1 MGKLNVRAYF
11 VVLGFALLLTLFI
24 AIGLAAN
31 WGIFRQPITE
41 QVFNEDA
48 VNQAAL
54 EPGGTGLAGID
65 LFMRILPPSSI
76 EEKRE
81 LKIGFDGAA
90 AYLRDPDEQFIEFCL
105 EDLGF
110 LYQPES
116 NDSEYISFLDEPLC
130 ATPDPAFFFEEYELG
145 SLNTDQIYE
154 INLLPG
160 SDSTASFSSPSEIS
174 MNFWYPFDSFEVHA
188 YMIAVYSLRDADGR
202 RSESTIQPLVAWD
215 VQTSGTRIWDLRT
228 SFTSHVQE
236 RASDDLPVGTYE
248 ELRIVFE
255 RPLLYRVTFPFFM
268 AMMVLLIALVPL
280 LADRDTLVDISAAML
295 FGIFGLKGI
304 LGPGDQMGR
313 TLLDIGLIALYVVLA
328 FAAGLFFLNRILE
341 KRAAHRAA
349 PDESMEH

>member
-1 MGKLNVRAYF
+1 MGRLNVRAYF
-11 VVLGFALLLTLFI
+11 YVLGFALLLALFI
-24 AIGLAAN
+24 VIGLAAN

-54 EPGGTGLAGID
+54 APEGSGLAGID
-65 LFMRILPPSSI
+65 LLMRVLPPSSI

-81 LKIGFDGAA
+81 LKLGFDGAV
-90 AYLRDPDEQFIEFCL
+90 AYLRDPDGQYTEFCL

-110 LYQPES
+110 LYQPQAI
-116 NDSEYISFLDEPLC
+116 DSEYISFLDDPLC
-130 ATPDPAFFFEEYELG
+130 ATPDPDFFFEEYELG
-145 SLNTDQIYE
+145 SLQTNQIYE
-154 INLLPG
+154 IDLRPD
-160 SDSTASFSSPSEIS
+160 SDTSVSFSSPREIS

-188 YMIAVYSLRDADGR
+188 YMIAVYSLSDAAGR
-202 RSESTIQPLVAWD
+202 RIENTIQPLIAWD

-228 SFTSHVQE
+228 TFTSHVQE
-236 RASDDLPVGTYE
+236 RASDELPAGTYE

-268 AMMVLLIALVPL
+268 VMMVLLIALIPL
-280 LADRDTLVDISAAML
+280 LADRDALVEISAGML

-341 KRAAHRAA
+341 KRSAGRTA
-349 PDESMEH
+349 PDEAS

>member
-1 MGKLNVRAYF
+1 MGRLNVRAYF
-11 VVLGFALLLTLFI
+11 IVLGFALLLALFI
-24 AIGLAAN
+24 VIGLAAN
-31 WGIFRQPITE
+31 WGVFRQPMSE

-54 EPGGTGLAGID
+54 APDGSGLAGID
-65 LFMRILPPSSI
+65 LFMRIVPPSSI

-81 LKIGFDGAA
+81 LTIGFDGAL
-90 AYLRDPDEQFIEFCL
+90 AYLRDPNEEFAEFCL

-110 LYQPES
+110 LYKPEAI
-116 NDSEYISFLDEPLC
+116 DSEYISFLDEPLC
-130 ATPDPAFFFEEYELG
+130 VTPEPDFFFEEYELG
-145 SLNTDQIYE
+145 SLQTDQIYE
-154 INLLPG
+154 IGLQPG
-160 SDSTASFSSPSEIS
+160 SDSSVAFSSPRDIS

-188 YMIAVYSLRDADGR
+188 YMIAIYSLRDADGR
-202 RSESTIQPLVAWD
+202 RIEDTIQPLVAWD
-215 VQTSGTRIWDLRT
+215 IQTSGTRIWDLRT

-236 RASDDLPVGTYE
+236 RISDDLLAGTYE

-268 AMMVLLIALVPL
+268 LMMVLLIALVPL

-328 FAAGLFFLNRILE
+328 FAAGLFFLNRVLE
-341 KRAAHRAA
+341 KRAARRAA
-349 PDESMEH
+349 PDKASGH